1 MLSSIGHRFILTLM
15 LACALPFGCS
25 PLIRSGQHGT
35 ATEYSQHCIPAAAK
49 KPHRFAGSLKS
60 RVPVIPTPRVA
71 EQFSPESLRVAET
84 LGVLPLLNDLADL
97 SASRPHNITAIL
109 VRRQLLTEQTQ
120 LALLEIASTTAEII
134 CERDRADQLADRIDE
149 VDGARIKRLTIASIV
164 FGGIAAIVTGGIGLA
179 GGVSTAADAS
189 TVAGG
194 VLSSWLG
201 VSALFVQSEVE
212 LHHDRNI
219 LSELWDNPDEPE
231 IFSPIV
237 WRYLHRPSDATR
249 NSPRIEVLNAWR
261 QKGRLGQE
269 GTDDEQQRRELFFSS
284 GGRYASPELRARAS
298 MLETLEASLRL
309 MHEEL
314 EVLVREV
321 SEASEPLFSPAL
333 PF

>member
-1 MLSSIGHRFILTLM
+1 
-15 LACALPFGCS
+15 
-25 PLIRSGQHGT
+25 
-35 ATEYSQHCIPAAAK
+35 AK
-49 KPHRFAGSLKS
+49 KPHRFAGLLKS
-60 RVPVIPTPRVA
+60 RAPVTPTPRVL

-84 LGVLPLLNDLADL
+84 VGVLPLLNDLADL
-97 SASRPHNITAIL
+97 NASRPDNIMGIL
-109 VRRQLLTEQTQ
+109 VRRQLLTERTQ

-149 VDGARIKRLTIASIV
+149 IDGARIKQLTIGSIV
-164 FGGIAAIVTGGIGLA
+164 LGGIAAIVTGGIGLA

-189 TVAGG
+189 TVGGG
-194 VLSSWLG
+194 VLASWLG

-219 LSELWDNPDEPE
+219 LSELWDDPDEPE

-237 WRYLHRPSDATR
+237 WRYLHRSPDSTR
-249 NSPRIEVLNAWR
+249 ESPRTEVLNAWR

-269 GTDDEQQRRELFFSS
+269 GTDDEQQRRELFFSA

-314 EVLVREV
+314 EVLIREV
-321 SEASEPLFSPAL
+321 SEMSESFFASPL